1 MMTAP
6 PLTPPTVVSHDEVGV
21 HVRGLGCS
29 YATCTCGWTARPRHL
44 RAAAE
49 QDAWTHS
56 MESGCALA
64 FPLVNR

>member
-29 YATCTCGWTARPRHL
+29 YAMCTCGWTARPRHL
-44 RAAAE
+44 RASAE